1 MGQGLFYAPPF
12 KHEEAPPARPER
24 RQGAYSLGERLLQ
37 GGLERRGAGHVPA
50 CRRDAVECGR
60 DVSGMLGGG
69 PCGERAAGG
78 LSREGDSAAGGG
90 GDKCGGHG
98 VIVHGGVP
106 LRAVFGSG
114 CQPSRFCY
122 AIYAESMSD
131 IYAFD
136 LALDLRAESSQE
148 VLDLVQWHLGL
159 DSEQVPGGDL
169 SDDSN
174 LDAFPLWSG
183 RGAAHR
189 IGGVLLGGLVHGTRG
204 WALTV
209 RQEIHSED
217 LPELKELVEQLARH
231 SVSDGL
237 IGQIRFHESELPDVL
252 FNRSGTLVQF
262 SLIQR
267 EEVEV
272 LAD

>member
-1 MGQGLFYAPPF
+1 
-12 KHEEAPPARPER
+12 
-24 RQGAYSLGERLLQ
+24 
-37 GGLERRGAGHVPA
+37 
-50 CRRDAVECGR
+50 
-60 DVSGMLGGG
+60 
-69 PCGERAAGG
+69 
-78 LSREGDSAAGGG
+78 
-90 GDKCGGHG
+90 
-98 VIVHGGVP
+98 
-106 LRAVFGSG
+106 
-114 CQPSRFCY
+114 
-122 AIYAESMSD
+122 MSD

-237 IGQIRFHESELPDVL
+237 IGQIRFPESELPDVL